1 MQSGSSKPV
10 LGWREWV
17 SFPEWGIHRV
27 RAKVDTGAR
36 TSAIHCSHI
45 EHVGEDR
52 VRFRVVLSRKNP
64 GRFVEVEAPLSRRTV
79 VKPSSGDRHE
89 RVVVEALVRV
99 GAVEKLIEV
108 TLAEREGMLLRMLL
122 GRRAIS
128 PEFVVD
134 ASLRYVQGK
143 PDRASV
149 RRGKGKSG

>member
-1 MQSGSSKPV
+1 MTADATKPV

-52 VRFRVVLSRKNP
+52 VRFRVILSRKHP
-64 GRFVEVEAPLSRRTV
+64 DRWVAVEAPLARRTV

-89 RVVVEALVRV
+89 RVVVEAVV
-99 GAVEKLIEV
+99 KIGEVEKTIEV

-122 GRRAIS
+122 GRTAIR

-134 ASLRYVQGK
+134 PSLRYVQLK
-143 PDRASV
+143 PTRKKGAS
-149 RRGKGKSG
+149 S